1 MTTKTQLV
9 ANTDEMIPVLIP
21 LISVYLKQMLIA
33 KTDIVFKKAL
43 IKGNEILFQEIYL
56 ISSKSSFCS
65 FLIVT

>member
-9 ANTDEMIPVLIP
+9 ANTDEIMPEFIP
-21 LISVYLKQMLIA
+21 LFSVYSKHMFIA
-33 KTDIVFKKAL
+33 NTDIVFKKAL